1 MTQCMLEK
9 FLLLLM
15 LARSLLLEP
24 EGPHT
29 SLTDLHPLVSP
40 SVKFLRYLLALLL
53 LLLRH
58 LLALTFPNSDNRA
71 SPRRRALIVPNSP

>member
-1 MTQCMLEK
+1 MLEK
-9 FLLLLM
+9 FPLLLM
-15 LARSLLLEP
+15 LARGLLLEP
-24 EGPHT
+24 EVPHT

-53 LLLRH
+53 LLLSH

-71 SPRRRALIVPNSP
+71 SPRRRALIVLNSP

>member
-1 MTQCMLEK
+1 MLEK

-53 LLLRH
+53 LLLLRH